1 MNKLGFFAIILIL
14 PALPLAFAQD
24 SEQIRQEYCQKNW
37 KESPD
42 MCSDFVIANPELPTD
57 EERIEALK
65 LQQEIKGQALPETE
79 EKPAIQQIKDTENIS
94 QTPSPSFSASQN
106 NDNYL
111 IMGIALGILAIV
123 VFVIIKIR
131 TGKSVY
137 GAWTSS
143 LSSKQVNY
151 LSVLGYRGPRP
162 NSSREASMII
172 DDLKHGGDGNIGQNY

>member
-14 PALPLAFAQD
+14 TALPLAFGQD
-24 SEQIRQEYCQKNW
+24 SEKIRQEYCEKNW

-42 MCSDFVIANPELPTD
+42 MCSDFVIANQELPTS

-65 LQQEIKGQALPETE
+65 LQQEIRGEPALPQTE
-79 EKPAIQQIKDTENIS
+79 EKPAIQQIKETKNIP
-94 QTPSPSFSASQN
+94 QNPSPSFSDAQIIE
-106 NDNYL
+106 NYL
-111 IMGIALGILAIV
+111 IIGISLVILAIV

-137 GAWTSS
+137 GNWTSS
-143 LSSKQVNY
+143 PSSKQVNY

-172 DDLKHGGDGNIGQNY
+172 DDLKHGGDGNI